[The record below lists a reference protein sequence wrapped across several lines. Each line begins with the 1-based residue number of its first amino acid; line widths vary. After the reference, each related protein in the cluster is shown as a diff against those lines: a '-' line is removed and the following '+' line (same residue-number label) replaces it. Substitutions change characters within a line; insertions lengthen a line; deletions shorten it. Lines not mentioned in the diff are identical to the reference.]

1 MDEKRF
7 WIDFA
12 EGRISVPEMLE
23 RTEAEPALLDWL
35 TKIADPK
42 FKTTVSTIEIDEDGD
57 KNYIHF
63 DQPFDAKLQIY
74 EYIYSGF
81 ASGKLGRY
89 LNVHGYFSR
98 ILTTAFPEDGIV
110 VDQTLEDKFRF
121 MLDAC
126 PSYIG
131 GPEVDQLLDELLETL
146 PEGLSKACEAV
157 QGEGQGAVW
166 NSGQEVSPL
175 GSGSRVAHCAFGK
188 AHALCGAEEGKGEG
202 IRNDPADPLRVRGP
216 GHRRTAGR
224 GSVYMKKAAH
234 RGLWAAFRFMRKCM

>member
-7 WIDFA
+7 WIDFV

-74 EYIYSGF
+74 AYVYSGV

-98 ILTTAFPEDGIV
+98 ILTTAFPE
-110 VDQTLEDKFRF
+110 E
-121 MLDAC
+121 
-126 PSYIG
+126 
-131 GPEVDQLLDELLETL
+131 
-146 PEGLSKACEAV
+146 LSKTKRAKLYKEKVKELFGIQDKKYPRWV
-157 QGEGQGAVW
+157 Q
-166 NSGQEVSPL
+166 
-175 GSGSRVAHCAFGK
+175 
-188 AHALCGAEEGKGEG
+188 
-202 IRNDPADPLRVRGP
+202 
-216 GHRRTAGR
+216 
-224 GSVYMKKAAH
+224 
-234 RGLWAAFRFMRKCM
+234 